1 MKNILEKIN
10 LHTTDDIDVIDITD
24 RVKEIVKNSGVRNG
38 TLTIITQ
45 HTTTAININE
55 KEKGLQGDMVKF
67 LAELVPKKGDY
78 IHNKNAADGRVNA
91 HSHLMALFTNAS
103 ETVPIASGELVL
115 GKWQSIFFI
124 ELDGPREERTV
135 MLQIRGE

>member
-1 MKNILEKIN
+1 MKNFIEKIS
-10 LHTTDDIDVIDITD
+10 LKTTDDIQVVDITD
-24 RVKEIVKNSGVRNG
+24 QVKEVVSNSGIKNG

-45 HTTTAININE
+45 HTTSAININE
-55 KEKGLQGDMVKF
+55 QEEGLQDDMVKF
-67 LAELVPKKGDY
+67 LTELVPKDGDF

-91 HSHLMALFTNAS
+91 RSHLMALFTNAS